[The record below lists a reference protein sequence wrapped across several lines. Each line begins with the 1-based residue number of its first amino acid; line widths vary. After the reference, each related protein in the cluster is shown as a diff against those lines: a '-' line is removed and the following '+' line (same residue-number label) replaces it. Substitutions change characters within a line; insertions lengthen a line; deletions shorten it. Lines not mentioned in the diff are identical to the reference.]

1 MKTAHARY
9 FALAASALAAGLG
22 CGTEPALSGSAGEL
36 FSLQV
41 AKVEVARNEEAFQLT
56 YFNNRGADLDV
67 VVRVSVAL
75 KDVEVKPGVAIP
87 LGGEYEPGHP
97 RTTVAH
103 APGGEPVRLFP
114 PVKKGDL
121 VISSGGNPGELTT
134 GNFSM
139 LFETQGGDLGG
150 GRTLVGRF
158 ESVARDAGFGEVPD
172 AGPRDGGSDGG

>member
-1 MKTAHARY
+1 MTVRNARARKL
-9 FALAASALAAGLG
+9 ALAASVVAASLS
-22 CGTEPALSGSAGEL
+22 CGTEPALSGSASEL

-41 AKVEVARNEEAFQLT
+41 SRVEVARNDEAFQLT

-67 VVRVSVAL
+67 VVRISVAL
-75 KDVEVKPGVAIP
+75 KDLDVKPGVAIP

-114 PVKKGDL
+114 AVKKGDL
-121 VISSGGNPGELTT
+121 TLATGGSPGEQTS
-134 GNFSM
+134 GSFSM

-150 GRTLVGRF
+150 GRTLAGKF
-158 ESVARDAGFGEVPD
+158 EGIARDAGFGPVPD
-172 AGPRDGGSDGG
+172 AGPGDGG

>member
-1 MKTAHARY
+1 MTNARARGL
-9 FALAASALAAGLG
+9 ALAASVLAAAFG

-41 AKVEVARNEEAFQLT
+41 SRVEVARNDEAFQLT

-67 VVRVSVAL
+67 VVRISVAL
-75 KDVEVKPGVAIP
+75 KDLEVKPGQQIQ

-121 VISSGGNPGELTT
+121 VISSGGNPGEQTT

-150 GRTLVGRF
+150 GRTLVGKF
-158 ESVARDAGFGEVPD
+158 EGIARDAGFGPVPD
-172 AGPRDGGSDGG
+172 AGPVDGG